1 MSIIITWLVNV
12 TRAIRNGWR
21 RLLRRR
27 VDYVRLDA
35 TGALPEFVA
44 PLRWWQRRFLG
55 ARQPASLQGLR
66 RAFERVAAD
75 QRAAGVL
82 LKIDGLS
89 AGWATLQ
96 SLRDE
101 IGRLRR
107 SGKRVVAYLVT
118 PDLRGYYAACAA
130 DEILVP
136 PAAFLTIVGLRSE
149 IQFLKDALAKVGL
162 AAEVE
167 AVSPYK
173 SAGEQFVRSDISPE
187 NRQQL
192 ERLLDGRFAE
202 VVRAIGAARGL
213 DDDAVRAAID
223 AAPLSAPA
231 ARERGLVDGL
241 CYEDELAAWLGLP
254 AAERAEGMEK
264 QIEERLP
271 ASNDSRRP
279 LSAISAPSAAKK
291 EAVILDW
298 GAARKVLRL
307 PPARRPRGLVAVVPV
322 EGAIVAGHS
331 RSLPLPIPLLG
342 GAQAGAASVAQALR
356 QVERNRR
363 VAAVVLYVNSPGGD
377 AFASD
382 LIWREVLRVRRQKPV
397 VVAMGDVAASGG
409 YYVAAPASAIVA
421 QPGTLTGSIGVVS
434 LRPIASGLL
443 ERAGVNTVVISR
455 GARSGLLSIVE
466 PPSEDERQAWR
477 DLIFTSYH
485 DFQRRVREGRDM
497 TEQQLDPIAGGRV
510 WMGAEAL
517 GLGLVDQLGG
527 LPEAV
532 LRAQELADLPR
543 DRSAPLLLARG
554 GRAELPPRPFPASSL
569 LDLWPLLEEA
579 LRPRILALM
588 PFDGI

>member
-1 MSIIITWLVNV
+1 MGFITVFLVNL
-12 TRAIRNGWR
+12 IRGARNAWR

-44 PLRWWQRRFLG
+44 PIRWWQRRFLG

-75 QRAAGVL
+75 PRAAGVL

-101 IGRLRR
+101 IGRLRQG
-107 SGKRVVAYLVT
+107 GKRVVAYLVT

-149 IQFLKDALAKVGL
+149 IQFLKDALSKVGL

-187 NRQQL
+187 NREQL

-202 VVRAIGAARGL
+202 VVRAIGAARAL

-254 AAERAEGMEK
+254 ATDHSGGIEK
-264 QIEERLP
+264 KIEDRLP
-271 ASNDSRRP
+271 ASNDSSRP
-279 LSAISAPSAAKK
+279 PSAAKK
-291 EAVILDW
+291 EAIILDW

-409 YYVAAPASAIVA
+409 YYIAAPASAIVA